1 MLNARNFKLASS
13 VKPDDACCAICHD
26 RDERC
31 ASGYTDMGERDGW
44 LIGTTVCGRCVEFF
58 SDATPEIRS
67 GLYGIVY
74 SLLSMML
81 VHVSI
86 INDESEQ
93 AALDESDGQKGA
105 ILCWSEKDE
114 CLSLVLGSKEPVKRK
129 LNS

>member
-1 MLNARNFKLASS
+1 
-13 VKPDDACCAICHD
+13 
-26 RDERC
+26 
-31 ASGYTDMGERDGW
+31 MGERDGW
-44 LIGTTVCGRCVEFF
+44 LIGTTVCGRCVAFF

-114 CLSLVLGSKEPVKRK
+114 CLSLVLGSKEPVERK